1 MNLKN
6 EQQVDFL
13 DVRLASNLA
22 SGGLVRSEKKK
33 STFILV
39 VDVVATTE
47 DLEQIL

>member
-1 MNLKN
+1 MNLKK
-6 EQQVDFL
+6 QVDFL

-22 SGGLVRSEKKK
+22 SGGLMVRSEKKK

-39 VDVVATTE
+39 VDVVATKE

>member
-22 SGGLVRSEKKK
+22 SGGLVRSEK
-33 STFILV
+33 ILV
-39 VDVVATTE
+39 VDVVATIE
-47 DLEQIL
+47 D